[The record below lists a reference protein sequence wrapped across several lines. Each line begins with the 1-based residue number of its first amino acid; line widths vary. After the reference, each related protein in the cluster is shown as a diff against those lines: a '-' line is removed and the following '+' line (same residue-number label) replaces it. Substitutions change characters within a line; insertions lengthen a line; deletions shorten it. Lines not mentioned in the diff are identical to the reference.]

1 MVGDD
6 GIEPPQRASKAP
18 ALPLC
23 KSPVKEKPTSILNQ
37 WAVIIL
43 IITP

>member
-6 GIEPPQRASKAP
+6 GIEPPHRASKAP

-23 KSPVKEKPTSILNQ
+23 ESPINL
-37 WAVIIL
+37 AVREGFEPSVLFWSTEI
-43 IITP
+43 